1 MYKLITL
8 DNLFRVATESMAHME
23 SVALGVWIRAGG
35 RYENQKNSGISHLL
49 EHLLFKGTEKRDM
62 ITIKQ
67 EIEGRGGSFN
77 GFTSE
82 DHTCYLVKILAKD
95 AELGV
100 DILSDMVQ
108 HPRLAPEEIE
118 KEKNVII
125 EEINMYRD
133 MPHHYV
139 HEILAEMMWQD
150 QPLGMPLAGTV
161 ESVRAI
167 TKDAIQSYKRGH
179 YSSANMI
186 LAGAGLVN
194 ETELAG
200 LSKKYF
206 KDSSPADVAPF
217 EAARISQSAPLV
229 RIKSKETEQTHIA
242 LGLHTIDRFHPDR
255 YALTLL
261 NIILGANMSSRL
273 FHIIRD
279 EMALCYEISSS
290 VRRYEDCGALVISI
304 GVDHKKLVKTL
315 ETVLKELKR
324 LTTEPVTADE
334 LKRAKEYYRGQLLF
348 ALEDTMSHM
357 LWMGEKI
364 IMGEKDFSPKSILK
378 NVEAV
383 NAQEIM
389 RVAAGLFRND
399 NLNLAVIS
407 PTKEERCVKE
417 ALAL

>member
-8 DNLFRVATESMAHME
+8 DNRFRVATESMAHME

-35 RYENQKNSGISHLL
+35 RYENPKNSGISHLL
-49 EHLLFKGTEKRDM
+49 EHLLFKGTETRDM

-82 DHTCYLVKILAKD
+82 DHTCYLVKVPAKY

-108 HPRLAPEEIE
+108 HPRMAPEEVE

-139 HEILAEMMWQD
+139 HEILADMMWQD

-161 ESVRAI
+161 ETVRSL
-167 TKDAIQSYKRGH
+167 TKESIISYKRDH
-179 YSSANMI
+179 YSSANML
-186 LAGAGLVN
+186 LAGAGRIK
-194 ETELAG
+194 EEDLAV
-200 LSKKYF
+200 LSNKYF
-206 KDSSPADVAPF
+206 KDAPTNEAAPF
-217 EAARISQSAPLV
+217 EAAKVSQGAPML

-255 YALTLL
+255 YALTIL

-304 GVDHKKLVKTL
+304 GVDHRKLVKAL
-315 ETVLKELKR
+315 GAVLKELKR
-324 LTTEPVTADE
+324 FTAEPVTADE
-334 LKRAKEYYRGQLLF
+334 LGRAKEYYKGQLLF

-357 LWMGEKI
+357 LWLGEKI
-364 IMGEKDFSPKSILK
+364 IMGEKDFSPKSILN
-378 NVEAV
+378 NVDRV
-383 NAQEIM
+383 GAQDIM
-389 RVAAGLFRND
+389 RVAGGLFRND

-417 ALAL
+417 ALVL

>member
-161 ESVRAI
+161 ESVMSI

-217 EAARISQSAPLV
+217 EKARISQSAPLV